1 MTDNKSFEEA
11 SQAAEGGLFADLIGF
26 MSENAKWWLIPIIC
40 VLGLLGALVILGGT
54 GGALPFIYAL
64 F

>member
-1 MTDNKSFEEA
+1 MTDDKSFEEA
-11 SQAAEGGLFADLIGF
+11 SQAAGGGLFSDLISF
-26 MSENAKWWLIPIIC
+26 MSENAKWWLIPILL

-54 GGALPFIYAL
+54 GALPFIYTL

>member
-1 MTDNKSFEEA
+1 MTDDKSFEEA
-11 SQAAEGGLFADLIGF
+11 SRTDEGGLFSDLIAF
-26 MSENAKWWLIPIIC
+26 MAENAKWWLIPIIL
-40 VLGLLGALVILGGT
+40 VLGLLGALVVLGGA

>member
-1 MTDNKSFEEA
+1 MTDNKSFEGA

-26 MSENAKWWLIPIIC
+26 MSENAKWWLTPFLC
-40 VLGLLGALVILGGT
+40 VFGILGLAVLFGTTGA
-54 GGALPFIYAL
+54 APFIYCM